1 MGKQKVNIPM
11 CAALVLLLLTMISI
25 HMTSGLYARYTSTAT
40 ATDSARV
47 AKFDVEAA
55 VTATATN
62 GEYTL
67 TVNNKSEVAV
77 KYKVIVTFNEV
88 LPEADTLAIT
98 LSGAKTTTLDATQKI
113 YTFTNVDDW
122 KLAPGAD
129 PVEHTLTIGIN
140 GVGGWQDYTEDVT
153 GPTVN
158 VTLNFSVDVVAEQ
171 ID

>member
-88 LPEADTLAIT
+88 LPEADTLTVKLGDTTIT
-98 LSGAKTTTLDATQKI
+98 TSDKMTYTTDYVGT
-113 YTFTNVDDW
+113 
-122 KLAPGAD
+122 LAPGATGT
-129 PVEHTLTIGIN
+129 PHTLTIGIN
-140 GVGGWQDYTEDVT
+140 GVGGWQDYTKPVSGKKVDV
-153 GPTVN
+153 P
-158 VTLNFSVDVVAEQ
+158 LAFSVDIVAEQ